1 MIDPEYLTLMLIF
14 ERIARQFKFS
24 KNVILANQYQS
35 PYEFVDHLFCYKTV
49 YDKNRSKGKTSLQ
62 VSLKLT
68 PQILVIFA

>member
-35 PYEFVDHLFCYKTV
+35 SYEFVDHFCYKTV
-49 YDKNRSKGKTSLQ
+49 YDKKRSKGKTSVQ

>member
-1 MIDPEYLTLMLIF
+1 MLIF

-35 PYEFVDHLFCYKTV
+35 SYEFVDHLFCYKTV
-49 YDKNRSKGKTSLQ
+49 YDKKRSKGKTNLQ